1 MNVIETESNDR
12 LKIRACLGT
21 IANPNPKIDY
31 LTILKQDL
39 GEQLSISLTYVPDKL
54 LLRTNCFLTYLES
67 TASHLNEPFEAY
79 AHTFLGDFN
88 NEVVPRWVRIEITQ
102 SPGDTPG
109 RQITLVD
116 QQPRWQNSSLLFAH
130 L

>member
-1 MNVIETESNDR
+1 MNAIETDGDDR

-31 LTILKQDL
+31 LTVLKQDI
-39 GEQLSISLTYVPDKL
+39 GERLSISLTYVPDKL
-54 LLRTNCFLTYLES
+54 LLRTDCFLTYLRT

-79 AHTFLGDFN
+79 AQTFLDDFN

-102 SPGDTPG
+102 SLGDTPG
-109 RQITLVD
+109 RQITVVD
-116 QQPRWQNSSLLFAH
+116 QQPRWQNSSLLLAH